1 MDEEQMVRLVTEEV
15 LRVLKQEG
23 WVKNAAKSPI
33 KIMAVFT
40 GGMIGLPEVFGE
52 LQKLQAQGADLTA
65 VLSPAAKMV
74 IGIQAIQDKLG
85 KEVPIITEVSSE
97 LYEVISNTDV
107 VLVPILTQNSLAK
120 VVHLICDTVATEV
133 ILRALQFGKKVI
145 AVRNAADP
153 LAPNRIQTGMAKPP
167 EKLLHKIQDYLQQ
180 VQEYGVVLVEANNLA
195 TTAQQVFVTP
205 SLATNQALF
214 LSAANNL
221 EPNSQASNAADK
233 EAKTILDA
241 AQIQQAISSG
251 ECKLAIRSGSLI
263 TPLAKDIAKE
273 AGIEI
278 VIADY

>member
-1 MDEEQMVRLVTEEV
+1 MGEEQIVRLVTEEV

-23 WVKNAAKSPI
+23 WVKTAAKSPI

-40 GGMIGLPEVFGE
+40 GGMIGLPEAFTE
-52 LQKLQAQGADLTA
+52 LQKLKVQGAELTT
-65 VLSPAAKMV
+65 VLTPAAERV
-74 IGIQAIQDKLG
+74 IGIQAIQDNLG
-85 KEVPIITEVSSE
+85 KEVPVITEVTSR
-97 LYEVISNTDV
+97 LYEMISNADL
-107 VLVPILTQNSLAK
+107 VLVPILTKNSLAK
-120 VVHLICDTVATEV
+120 VANLICDTVATEV
-133 ILRALQFGKKVI
+133 ILTALQFGKKVI

-153 LAPNRIQTGMAKPP
+153 LAANRIQTGMAKTP

-195 TTAQQVFVTP
+195 TAAQQVFVTP
-205 SLATNQALF
+205 SLATNQALL
-214 LSAANNL
+214 LSAVNNL
-221 EPNSQASNAADK
+221 ETNNQASHAADK

-251 ECKLAIRSGSLI
+251 ERKLAIRSGSLI